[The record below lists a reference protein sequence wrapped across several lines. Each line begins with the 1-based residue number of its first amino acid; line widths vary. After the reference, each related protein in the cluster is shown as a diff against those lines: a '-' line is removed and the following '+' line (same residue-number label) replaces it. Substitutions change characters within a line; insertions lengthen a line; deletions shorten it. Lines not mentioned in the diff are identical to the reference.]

1 MKKTQPKERTL
12 TQMAIAAM
20 NDAVN
25 KVVEDHRQRRM
36 PLAIWQDGKVVLVQ
50 PDEPLVA
57 RERPAHYHTKKSH
70 ASKS

>member
-1 MKKTQPKERTL
+1 MKKPQRKERTL

-25 KVVEDHRQRRM
+25 KVIEDHRQRRM

-57 RERPAHYHTKKSH
+57 RERAAHYRTKKPH
-70 ASKS
+70 GKKS